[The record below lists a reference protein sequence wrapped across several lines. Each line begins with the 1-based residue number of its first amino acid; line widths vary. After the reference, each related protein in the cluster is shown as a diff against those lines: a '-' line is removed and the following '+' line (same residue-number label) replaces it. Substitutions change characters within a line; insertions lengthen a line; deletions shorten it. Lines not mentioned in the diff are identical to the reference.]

1 MDKQSKRI
9 LLFIA
14 FGVCLF
20 VGLNHINV
28 IWNFI
33 VTVCRL
39 LIPVIAGGI
48 IAFFLNVPMSGF
60 EKLLNKL
67 AGKLKFKISPK
78 VNRMVSL
85 LLTIVCILLVIV
97 LVCVIVIPEI
107 ISSVVNVYSVI
118 QTKIPEWIELL
129 RSYNIDATWLTQWLS
144 ELNISALIPSI
155 TSSAGNIL
163 STVISAATSTVS
175 IAVNTLFAIII
186 ALYILLDKRNLS
198 RQSRKVL
205 YAHVKPPIADKI
217 VSVASF
223 ISKTFSKFL
232 SGQCV
237 EAIILAMLIFIT
249 FTLVQL
255 PYASLI
261 AVLAAVFSFIPYIGA
276 FAACMIG
283 AVLTLMVDPIK
294 AIICIGVYL
303 VVQFVES
310 QFIYPHVVGSSV
322 GLAPVWTLLAALIGG
337 SLFGIIGM
345 IFFIPVTAVVITLF
359 KDYVND
365 RLKKRDIEVE

>member
-1 MDKQSKRI
+1 MDKQTKRI

-14 FGVCLF
+14 FGVGLF
-20 VGLNHINV
+20 VGLNHINF

-33 VTVCRL
+33 VTVCKL

-60 EKLLNKL
+60 EKLLNKISD
-67 AGKLKFKISPK
+67 KLKFKISPR

-85 LLTIVCILLVIV
+85 LLTIICILLVIV

-118 QTKIPEWIELL
+118 QSKIPEWIELL
-129 RSYNIDATWLTQWLS
+129 KSYNIDTTWLTQWIS
-144 ELNISALIPSI
+144 GLNISELIPSI

-163 STVISAATSTVS
+163 NTVIGAATSTVS

-186 ALYILLDKRNLS
+186 SLYILLDKRNLS
-198 RQSRKVL
+198 RQSKKVI
-205 YAHVKPPIADKI
+205 YAHIKEPIAEKI

-249 FTLVQL
+249 FTIVRL

-261 AVLAAVFSFIPYIGA
+261 AVLAAVFSFIPYVGALAACLIGA
-276 FAACMIG
+276 A
-283 AVLTLMVDPIK
+283 LTLMVDPVK

-310 QFIYPHVVGSSV
+310 QFIYPHVVGNSV

-345 IFFIPVTAVVITLF
+345 IFFIPVTAVVITLLT
-359 KDYVND
+359 DYVND
-365 RLKKRDIEVE
+365 RLKKRNIKIE